1 MAAKENFTVTWN
13 EKDEIKLTHDAVVVR
28 RHQNTGDEV
37 RKKNEMW
44 HSSVPTRLLLM
55 IFLYLS
61 VIVVSIHAV
70 LVDSFQCVAWCYIC
84 CTARLEC
91 TGTITQGI

>member
-37 RKKNEMW
+37 RKKMKCGIL
-44 HSSVPTRLLLM
+44 VYTFAFDD
-55 IFLYLS
+55 FLYLS
-61 VIVVSIHAV
+61 LIVVSIHAV

>member
-13 EKDEIKLTHDAVVVR
+13 DKDEIKLTHDAVVVR

-37 RKKNEMW
+37 RKKMKCGIL
-44 HSSVPTRLLLM
+44 VYTFAFDD
-55 IFLYLS
+55 FLYLS
-61 VIVVSIHAV
+61 LIVVSIHAV

>member
-1 MAAKENFTVTWN
+1 VTWN

-37 RKKNEMW
+37 RKKMKCGIL
-44 HSSVPTRLLLM
+44 VYTFAFDD
-55 IFLYLS
+55 FLYLS
-61 VIVVSIHAV
+61 LIVVSIHAV